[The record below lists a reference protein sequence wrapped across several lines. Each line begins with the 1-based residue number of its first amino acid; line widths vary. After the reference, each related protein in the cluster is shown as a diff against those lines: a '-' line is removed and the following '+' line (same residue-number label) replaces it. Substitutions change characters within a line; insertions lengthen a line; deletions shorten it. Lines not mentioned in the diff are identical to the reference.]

1 MRDGAPEPTIG
12 RLATYVR
19 CLRAA
24 LGEGIEMVS
33 SAGIEERTGV
43 SSAQVRKDLSYFGE
57 FGKPGLGYAV
67 EPLLTRL
74 THIMGLD
81 KERTV
86 VIVGAGNLGAALVG
100 YPGFAAAGFRRV
112 GIFDNNYAK
121 IGRRVW
127 DLEIQDVYTLPEV
140 NKRLQADM
148 GLITTPAEA
157 AQEVADIMA
166 QAGIKGILNF
176 TPGRVSSPP
185 GVVLRNV
192 DLTRELEVLSFFL
205 TRVTERT

>member
-24 LGEGIEMVS
+24 LGEGVEMVS

-81 KERTV
+81 R
-86 VIVGAGNLGAALVG
+86 
-100 YPGFAAAGFRRV
+100 
-112 GIFDNNYAK
+112 
-121 IGRRVW
+121 
-127 DLEIQDVYTLPEV
+127 
-140 NKRLQADM
+140 
-148 GLITTPAEA
+148 
-157 AQEVADIMA
+157 
-166 QAGIKGILNF
+166 
-176 TPGRVSSPP
+176 
-185 GVVLRNV
+185 
-192 DLTRELEVLSFFL
+192 
-205 TRVTERT
+205 